1 MRCRGPIQCLVMFR
15 AKNIF
20 GPFYQRISRSTCL
33 ANAGNYLGTVAEENG
48 GLEFLDFQHNN
59 APVPSISL
67 STGAAGA
74 PNEWT
79 IVVAG
84 AISSTDLAPNW
95 SINGAPKVAIADNL
109 ETGDSF
115 IRLRVFALPH
125 NGGIVTVS
133 ALRTWSFGALG
144 AVAYKLKQTAVDEN
158 SLSFDFSYIS
168 LSPSLALTGG
178 EKVIGACLTRN
189 NLNVMSNTPK
199 DVEATDI
206 NTADY
211 FAAYSLANA
220 SAGAEMCTMSN
231 RSAILIAFD

>member
-1 MRCRGPIQCLVMFR
+1 MRCRGPIQRLVMFR
-15 AKNIF
+15 ARNLF
-20 GPFYQRISRSTCL
+20 GPVYQRISRSTCL
-33 ANAGNYLGTVAEENG
+33 ANAGNYLGTVAEKNG

-59 APVPSISL
+59 ASVPSISL
-67 STGAAGA
+67 STGVAGA
-74 PNEWT
+74 PGEWT

-84 AISSTDLAPNW
+84 AISTTDIAADW

-109 ETGDSF
+109 EIGDSF
-115 IRLRVFALPH
+115 VRLRVFALPH
-125 NGGIVTVS
+125 NGGIVTIS
-133 ALRTWSFGALG
+133 APRTWSLGALG

-158 SLSFDFSYIS
+158 SLSFDFSYIP

-189 NLNVMSNTPK
+189 STNVMSNTPK

-206 NTADY
+206 NTTDY
-211 FAAYSLANA
+211 FAAYSRANA
-220 SAGAEMCTMSN
+220 SAGVETCTMSN